1 MPDEMQASPRDYLAA
16 EGTFLAWVRT
26 ALALLALGFVLA
38 RFGLFLQQFNLVR
51 PGLRVETYG
60 RSLWFGTVLIL
71 LGVLVSVLALVRYLR
86 LLGG

>member
-1 MPDEMQASPRDYLAA
+1 MPDEMQAGPRDYLAA
-16 EGTFLAWVRT
+16 ERTFLAWVRT
-26 ALALLALGFVLA
+26 ALALMALGFVLA

-51 PGLRVETYG
+51 PELRVEPYG